1 MTDWDTIHRNVIE
14 SFRAGWDRPHPHA
27 WDSFLDDR
35 TVFVQPM
42 LRNGIG
48 AKSWWEETTRS
59 LSLMPD
65 LRADVLSWA
74 GSGELLYIHIRFSA
88 TLGDKPVTWD
98 AVDLLRLAESGV
110 LLHRESFFDS
120 APIAMKLVGR
130 PRGWWA
136 WWRSGVGP
144 FAARRR
150 FVRLRTLPENQNP
163 TIHGGS

>member
-1 MTDWDTIHRNVIE
+1 MTDWDTIHRNVVE
-14 SFRAGWDRPHPHA
+14 SFRAGWDRPDPHA

-35 TVFVQPM
+35 TDFVQPM
-42 LRNGIG
+42 LRNCTG
-48 AKSWWEETTRS
+48 AKLWWEETTRL

-65 LRADVLSWA
+65 LRADVLNWA
-74 GSGELLYIHIRFSA
+74 GSGELLYIHIRFFA
-88 TLGDKPVTWD
+88 TLGGKPVTWD

-120 APIAMKLVGR
+120 VPVAMTLAGR

-144 FAARRR
+144 FTARRR
-150 FVRLRTLPENQNP
+150 FVRPRTLPENHNP